1 VNEIE
6 NCGDFVNVIINESFD
21 DQARI
26 DSNSSRSYVDFAFC
40 KKHNLHMLP
49 LHTGGSSSYVGS
61 GETRASI
68 CGSTKLVLTF
78 AEKQFDYFLNN

>member
-1 VNEIE
+1 VNGRVNEI
-6 NCGDFVNVIINESFD
+6 NNYGDYVNITINESFD

-40 KKHNLHMLP
+40 KKHNLQVVP

-68 CGSTKLVLTF
+68 CRST
-78 AEKQFDYFLNN
+78 